1 MPTVDVDH
9 TAIYYED
16 VPGPSGA
23 PAILWGQGFLMST
36 PLYAHLLA
44 LLPGYRHVIPDTR
57 GHGRSAAGTA
67 VPTLTR
73 MADDLWAVATAAGL
87 ESFFYVG
94 HSMGGA
100 NGVRLAARHP
110 GVVRAGVSIA
120 GIPVTGKLDETRAD
134 VGSLIGLAGDAD
146 ALAAALAGLFVHT
159 APDDPLVAECG
170 RSGALVPREV
180 IVPITATE
188 FYRDD
193 SAELLPHLTQP
204 WLFLV
209 PTLDGT
215 EPEHHQVSQ
224 AQLLPDATVVRLEGE
239 GHMVPQ
245 ERPEALAGPLRDFLA
260 RHGG

>member
-1 MPTVDVDH
+1 MPTVNADDA
-9 TAIYYED
+9 AIYYED
-16 VPGPSGA
+16 VPGPPGA

-36 PLYAHLLA
+36 PLYAQLLA
-44 LLPGYRHVIPDTR
+44 LLPEFRHVIPDTR

-67 VPTLTR
+67 EPTLGR

-87 ESFFYVG
+87 DTFCYVG

-110 GVVRAGVSIA
+110 GAVRAGVSIA

-134 VGSLIGLAGDAD
+134 VASLTGLAGDAG

-159 APDDPLVAECG
+159 SPDDPLVAECG
-170 RSGALVPREV
+170 KSGALVPREV
-180 IVPITATE
+180 IAPITATE

-209 PTLDGT
+209 PTEDGT

-224 AQLLPDATVVRLEGE
+224 AALLPDATLVRLEGV

-245 ERPEALAGPLRDFLA
+245 ERPEVLAGPIRDFFV
-260 RHGG
+260 RHGA